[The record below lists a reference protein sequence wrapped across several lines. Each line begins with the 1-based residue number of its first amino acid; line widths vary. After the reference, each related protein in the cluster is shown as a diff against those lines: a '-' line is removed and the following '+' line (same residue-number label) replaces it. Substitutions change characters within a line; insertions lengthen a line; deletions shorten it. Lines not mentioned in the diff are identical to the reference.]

1 MYMCKHHTPTCHTF
15 GLPPPHPSVGPS
27 IDPSGISF
35 VDSIRLYSKAKSVVG
50 WPEGPSEVP
59 PTQSNGSVPQQAGEM
74 SPLEE
79 NTETTALPTTV
90 KSLSGLDRSVL
101 SSQCHPPVVVVCD
114 HELT

>member
-1 MYMCKHHTPTCHTF
+1 M
-15 GLPPPHPSVGPS
+15 
-27 IDPSGISF
+27 
-35 VDSIRLYSKAKSVVG
+35 DSIRLYSKAKSVVG

-59 PTQSNGSVPQQAGEM
+59 PAQSNGSVPQQAGEM